1 MRKTFQI
8 GDKYKPLMEYYSSC
22 FDKEEFNI
30 FITKLLIAYK
40 KMKDKNIDLIIL
52 SDLIEPYKLDLIK
65 LIKLIDNMDI
75 PKSINLTNDLI
86 IEEAAKK
93 TITENAIEKNTIE
106 IEKKDKKE
114 KNFQNKIKDKENPIL
129 SLDIDL
135 SN

>member
-75 PKSINLTNDLI
+75 PKSIN
-86 IEEAAKK
+86 EEAAKK
-93 TITENAIEKNTIE
+93 TITENTIEKNTIE